1 MNEQHNNITNFNEYR
16 ENVMPDTT
24 GYNIDI
30 AAQNLQNGISD
41 TVTYEDYSVGDMEE
55 FVSQEFVN
63 SYLNATDLRTPDLW
77 NRIEAG
83 FESEAREV
91 IEQHKLKSKRT
102 RKVLGFVAAAAVIT
116 VIAVPV
122 LMFGSGGAKSED
134 IMYSTTELSVDGYS
148 EETNDSVAM
157 EAPAEEIIM
166 DEQEELLVE
175 GDMESEAPTANE
187 EFNSLT
193 LNQNEN
199 GVVGD
204 NIQNQLKEIEGVQT
218 DERQLEIKGQF
229 IFDSNSNDVTLK
241 IWEISDNEYDDF
253 VIAIGDEILL
263 SNPMFVL
270 TMDYMVIEADVIL
283 DSLGKDKVGNIIGRI
298 IDIDIQGLEIEKEY
312 IGK

>member
-1 MNEQHNNITNFNEYR
+1 MKEQHNNITNINEYR
-16 ENVMPDTT
+16 EHIMPDTT
-24 GYNIDI
+24 GYNIYT
-30 AAQNLQNGISD
+30 AAQNLQNGTLG
-41 TVTYEDYSVGDMEE
+41 TVPYADYSANNMEE

-63 SYLNATDLRTPDLW
+63 SYLQATDIRTPDLW

-83 FESEAREV
+83 FELEAGDV

-116 VIAVPV
+116 IIAVPV

-134 IMYSTTELSVDGYS
+134 IMYSTTELCVDGYC

-157 EAPAEEIIM
+157 EAPAEESIM

-175 GDMESEAPTANE
+175 SDMENEAPTANAE
-187 EFNSLT
+187 SDSLI
-193 LNQNEN
+193 LNQDDN
-199 GVVGD
+199 GVVG
-204 NIQNQLKEIEGVQT
+204 NNLQNQLKEIEGVQT

-241 IWEISDNEYDDF
+241 ISEISDNEYDD
-253 VIAIGDEILL
+253 IIITIGDEILL

-270 TMDYMVIEADVIL
+270 TMDSMVIEADVIL
-283 DSLGKDKVGNIIGRI
+283 DSLGKDNFGNIIGRI
-298 IDIDIQGLEIEKEY
+298 IDIDIQGLNIEKEY